1 MRARGLLLLVL
12 VAVVAVFAAAGAG
25 GLVYDDLTL
34 IARNP
39 AVLGPFDLGALA
51 SSKLWGEE
59 FAYWRPL
66 TQLALWLGWQ
76 SGGTLGIHVISI
88 ALHLGSVA
96 VVFALARRLGAAP
109 PAAALAALLFGV
121 HPAHVESVAWCSA
134 INDPLWGL
142 CALLA
147 VRAALAAPPGRLL
160 PSVALFC
167 ALGLLAKETAVTLPL
182 LVVAAML
189 VRRATHA
196 DAPPWRWRVLL
207 PLALVLLGWWVARAV
222 VFGDLRA
229 GFDRSPVAL
238 ELPFGRMLTL
248 RVELAGRLLWAGVA
262 PWWPSTFRPMERA
275 LDPTRAAFLLPAL
288 VVAIAVGWVG
298 WAWRRRHAVSLVGA
312 ALVLLPLLPGLAA
325 PHTLNVYPVAD
336 RYLYVAAAG
345 LALPFAFWLARS
357 SLGRVAGLVLAAAFA
372 VRCVTAIPVW
382 HSQAEFIDVHVARYP
397 DEPRLRYT
405 QAANRL
411 ETYTATNRSA
421 DLDAA
426 EASFQRAQQLVREP
440 RYGGE
445 QARARLE
452 ADIRVGLAW
461 CALFREG
468 QAPRPDFVR
477 VLTMF
482 ARLVEEHETLAEA
495 HIGLAWCLNNL
506 GQFDA
511 AERHLL
517 RALEIDPSRTEAAN
531 NLQQLRRER
540 R

>member
-12 VAVVAVFAAAGAG
+12 VAVVAVFAAALAG
-25 GLVYDDLTL
+25 DLVYDDLTL

-39 AVLGPFDLGALA
+39 AVLGPFDLSALA
-51 SSKLWGEE
+51 GSKLWGEE

-76 SGGTLGIHVISI
+76 SGGALGIHVLSL

-109 PAAALAALLFGV
+109 VAAALAALLFGL

-147 VRAALAAPPGRLL
+147 VHAALASPAGRLL

-167 ALGLLAKETAVTLPL
+167 VLGLLAKETAVTIPL
-182 LVVAAML
+182 LVAAVML

-196 DAPPWRWRVLL
+196 AAPPLLGRMCL
-207 PLALVLLGWWVARAV
+207 PLVLVLVGWWVARAV

-238 ELPFGRMLTL
+238 ELPFGRMVTL
-248 RVELAGRLLWAGVA
+248 RVELAGRLLGAGVA
-262 PWWPSTFRPMERA
+262 PWWPSTFRSVERV
-275 LDPTRAAFLLPAL
+275 LEPTSVAFLVPAL
-288 VVAIAVGWVG
+288 VVASAGAFVA
-298 WAWRRRHAVSLVGA
+298 WAWRQRREVALLGA
-312 ALVLLPLLPGLAA
+312 ALVVLPLLPGLAA

-336 RYLYVAAAG
+336 RYLYVPVAG
-345 LALPFAFWLARS
+345 LALPFVLWLARS
-357 SLGRVAGLVLAAAFA
+357 SFGRVAALLLAAGFA

-382 HSQAEFIDVHVARYP
+382 RSQAEFIDAHVARYP
-397 DEPRLRYT
+397 DDPRLLFT
-405 QAANRL
+405 QAAQQLGSYQSTRRGEEL
-411 ETYTATNRSA
+411 T
-421 DLDAA
+421 AA
-426 EASFQRAQQLVREP
+426 EAGFQRAQQLIGPP

-445 QARARLE
+445 QARARLD

-461 CALFREG
+461 CAFTREG

-477 VLTMF
+477 VLSMF

-495 HIGLAWCLNNL
+495 HIGLASCLASL
-506 GQFDA
+506 RQFDA

-517 RALEIDPSRTEAAN
+517 RALEIDPTRSEAAN
-531 NLQQLRRER
+531 NLEQLRRQR

>member
-12 VAVVAVFAAAGAG
+12 VAVVAVFVAALAGD
-25 GLVYDDLTL
+25 LVYDDLTL

-66 TQLALWLGWQ
+66 TQLALWVGWH
-76 SGGTLGIHVISI
+76 GGGVAGIHVLSL

-109 PAAALAALLFGV
+109 LGAALAALLFGV

-147 VRAALAAPPGRLL
+147 VRAALAGPAGRLL
-160 PSVALFC
+160 PSAAVFC
-167 ALGLLAKETAVTLPL
+167 ALGLLAKETAVTIPL
-182 LVVAAML
+182 LVVAAIM
-189 VRRATHA
+189 VRRATQA

-238 ELPFGRMLTL
+238 ELPFGRMVTL

-275 LDPTRAAFLLPAL
+275 LAPTSTAFLLPAL
-288 VVAIAVGWVG
+288 VVAVAAAWVW
-298 WAWRRRHAVSLVGA
+298 WAWRRRHAVSLLGA

-345 LALPFAFWLARS
+345 LTLPFALWLARS
-357 SLGRVAGLVLAAAFA
+357 SPGRIAGLVLAAAFA
-372 VRCVTAIPVW
+372 VRCVTATPVW
-382 HSQAEFIDVHVARYP
+382 HGRAEFIDAHVARYP
-397 DEPRLRYT
+397 DDPRLLYT
-405 QAANRL
+405 QAAQRL
-411 ETYTATNRSA
+411 GSYQGTRRGEELT
-421 DLDAA
+421 AA
-426 EASFQRAQQLVREP
+426 EAGFQRALQLIGPP

-461 CALFREG
+461 CAFTRET

-477 VLTMF
+477 VMSMF

-495 HIGLAWCLNNL
+495 HIGLASCLANL
-506 GQFDA
+506 RQFDA

-517 RALEIDPSRTEAAN
+517 RALKIDPSRTEAAN
-531 NLQQLRRER
+531 NLEQLRRQR